1 MYERT
6 AATFFIIPPQ
16 FLRTYIIEGGLQLSK
31 VRDVSGGAD
40 ILKISQHCHKEYL
53 NLWWTFL
60 KFSAQ
65 FILNN
70 YGPHWNKWYR

>member
-1 MYERT
+1 MATSHTLHIMSVIQFVQHMYERT

-53 NLWWTFL
+53 NL
-60 KFSAQ
+60 
-65 FILNN
+65 
-70 YGPHWNKWYR
+70 

>member
-31 VRDVSGGAD
+31 VRDASGGAD
-40 ILKISQHCHKEYL
+40 ILKISQHYHKEYL

-60 KFSAQ
+60 KFGAQ
-65 FILNN
+65 CPI
-70 YGPHWNKWYR
+70 HT